1 MEFLQHSSRYQ
12 PPPKEDRIK
21 SKAHEKEKRKT
32 SRAQEEI
39 SDFFKPKVP
48 LKQIETYSAGSS
60 SLYTSNEYFKHNRE
74 SDQIRP
80 EHSGGRSQYLDH
92 PEKPYLGFGKPRPSS
107 DRRSTSRGLSPAISY
122 PRNIPNSDSR
132 LSGKATTYVSWSESQ
147 TSPQGTGRR
156 LANLDRRDTSPTPES
171 IRRSIEETRIFQNTG
186 IRVADSKQPRAAPM
200 QELLERQVNQSEARE
215 SSTSTAAPSIQPS
228 GIHPELASRNPEQD
242 MSKVILRP
250 HSVKQSTELH
260 RDSNARGNVSNQN
273 DPTSRKRSNGPIIE
287 HFDPQSGWH
296 PQAGSTGPSRPTITN
311 GMTTEV
317 PQQSMSAPID
327 REQLAKRA
335 RIKRLSTTLPFIRQV
350 VRDQALEGR
359 ACIVGDKH
367 EAKVPAEAHSGKDA
381 IQGSSSRELAE
392 VACLSKAT
400 GPDGIG
406 GDLSN
411 QGSSQRQPNGQI
423 GTKAQVVPQ
432 NDINDK
438 SRKSNISTDDE
449 GTQLLSVSRPSNI
462 EPHIAVPHPAEPNSA
477 QASQG
482 LGNFSFLGLPVRGS
496 WINSG
501 QPRPLHATRFSP
513 LVEVEPLFIRQIPRQ
528 PLRESNFHCG
538 NEPSMTGVD
547 EIQSSISNNGVD
559 FVEDYY
565 YGITDED
572 QCGNLGQRHEFPSLE
587 SYEEIE
593 NYETGDL
600 NASNLWN
607 LESHPVDNGGDD
619 YDLIYDNGEE
629 VYEQQ
634 EIAGGGYGVDNSV
647 QIYRQ
652 AEPHAGDE
660 LYNFGEHSGMQGFW
674 RPRHWY

>member
-21 SKAHEKEKRKT
+21 SKAREKEKRKT

-48 LKQIETYSAGSS
+48 LKQIKTYNAGSS
-60 SLYTSNEYFKHNRE
+60 SIYTRNEYSRHNRGSGQNRRQHSERRSE
-74 SDQIRP
+74 S
-80 EHSGGRSQYLDH
+80 LDH
-92 PEKPYLGFGKPRPSS
+92 PEKPYLGFGKPRQSS
-107 DRRSTSRGLSPAISY
+107 NRRSTSRGLSPAISY

-132 LSGKATTYVSWSESQ
+132 LSGKATTYISWSESQ
-147 TSPQGTGRR
+147 TSPQGMGRR

-186 IRVADSKQPRAAPM
+186 IKIADSKQPRAAPM
-200 QELLERQVNQSEARE
+200 KELLERQVNRCEASE
-215 SSTSTAAPSIQPS
+215 SSTSTAAPSIQSS
-228 GIHPELASRNPEQD
+228 GTHPELASRSPEQD
-242 MSKVILRP
+242 MSRAILRP

-287 HFDPQSGWH
+287 HFDPQSGWD
-296 PQAGSTGPSRPTITN
+296 PQASSTGPSRPTITK

-317 PQQSMSAPID
+317 PQQPMSAPID
-327 REQLAKRA
+327 REQLARRA
-335 RIKRLSTTLPFIRQV
+335 RIKRPSTTLPLIRQAV
-350 VRDQALEGR
+350 GDQALEGR

-381 IQGSSSRELAE
+381 TQRLSSRELAE
-392 VACLSKAT
+392 VACLSKST

-423 GTKAQVVPQ
+423 GTKAQVVSQ
-432 NDINDK
+432 NHIDDK

-449 GTQLLSVSRPSNI
+449 GTRLISVSRPSNV
-462 EPHIAVPHPAEPNSA
+462 ELHIAVPHPAEPNSA

-501 QPRPLHATRFSP
+501 RPRPLHATRFSP

-528 PLRESNFHCG
+528 PLREPHFHYG
-538 NEPSMTGVD
+538 DEPSMTGID
-547 EIQSSISNNGVD
+547 EIQNSINNNGVD

-572 QCGNLGQRHEFPSLE
+572 QYGNFGQRDEFPSLE

-607 LESHPVDNGGDD
+607 LESHPVDNGGEN
-619 YDLIYDNGEE
+619 YDLIYDNGEG
-629 VYEQQ
+629 VYKQQ
-634 EIAGGGYGVDNSV
+634 EIAGGGYGVDDSV
-647 QIYRQ
+647 QIYGQ

-660 LYNFGEHSGMQGFW
+660 LYNFGERSGMQGFW
-674 RPRHWY
+674 RPRRWY

>member
-21 SKAHEKEKRKT
+21 SKARKKEKRKT

-48 LKQIETYSAGSS
+48 LKQIETYNAGSS
-60 SLYTSNEYFKHNRE
+60 SLYMSNEYFKHKRE

-80 EHSGGRSQYLDH
+80 EHSGRRSQSLDH
-92 PEKPYLGFGKPRPSS
+92 PEKPYLSFGKPRPSS

-132 LSGKATTYVSWSESQ
+132 LSGKATTSVSWSESQ
-147 TSPQGTGRR
+147 TSSQGTGRR

-186 IRVADSKQPRAAPM
+186 IRIADSKQPRAAPM
-200 QELLERQVNQSEARE
+200 KELLEGQVNRSEASE
-215 SSTSTAAPSIQPS
+215 PSTSTAAPSIQSS
-228 GIHPELASRNPEQD
+228 GIHPELASRNPEQH
-242 MSKVILRP
+242 MSRAILRP

-273 DPTSRKRSNGPIIE
+273 DPTLRKRSNGPIIE
-287 HFDPQSGWH
+287 NFDPQSGWH
-296 PQAGSTGPSRPTITN
+296 PQASSTGPSRPTLTN
-311 GMTTEV
+311 RMTTEV

-327 REQLAKRA
+327 RVQLARRA
-335 RIKRLSTTLPFIRQV
+335 RIKRPSTTLLLIRQAV
-350 VRDQALEGR
+350 GDQALEER

-392 VACLSKAT
+392 AACLSKST

-423 GTKAQVVPQ
+423 GTKAQVVTR
-432 NDINDK
+432 NDLNDE
-438 SRKSNISTDDE
+438 SRKSNISTGDE
-449 GTQLLSVSRPSNI
+449 GTRLLSVSRPSNI
-462 EPHIAVPHPAEPNSA
+462 GPHIAVPHPAEQHSA
-477 QASQG
+477 QG

-496 WINSG
+496 RINSG
-501 QPRPLHATRFSP
+501 QPRPLQATRFSP
-513 LVEVEPLFIRQIPRQ
+513 LVEVEPLFIRQISQQ
-528 PLRESNFHCG
+528 PLREPNFHCG
-538 NEPSMTGVD
+538 DEPIMTGVD
-547 EIQSSISNNGVD
+547 EIQNSTSNNGVD

-572 QCGNLGQRHEFPSLE
+572 QYGNFGQREEFLFLK
-587 SYEEIE
+587 SYEEAK
-593 NYETGDL
+593 NSETGDL
-600 NASNLWN
+600 NESNLWN
-607 LESHPVDNGGDD
+607 LGSHPVDNDGEN

-629 VYEQQ
+629 VYEQR
-634 EIAGGGYGVDNSV
+634 EIAGGGYGVDDSV
-647 QIYRQ
+647 QIYGQ

-660 LYNFGEHSGMQGFW
+660 LYNFGGHSGMQGFW
-674 RPRHWY
+674 RPRQRY